1 MRLLR
6 ARHRSTGRQ
15 GEGGRFDFRHWA
27 GTIEGITRLPAFF
40 SALRRVRLSA
50 PRAMPSSRAR
60 GSVLPDDIFHLIPPR
75 PTEQSDEGRQNP
87 SGGGEAAGPSTVVPL
102 GKPVPAS
109 RHIRSVGVMDLTRLS
124 IDDDGRLYW
133 DGKPVEIRRRI
144 TMSRAQI
151 IGASVIGAFA
161 AIAAAGAAIQGAAT
175 AYEWACRAG
184 WTSSSSCSVPAPP
197 PRTDIPA

>member
-1 MRLLR
+1 MP
-6 ARHRSTGRQ
+6 T
-15 GEGGRFDFRHWA
+15 
-27 GTIEGITRLPAFF
+27 FF
-40 SALRRVRLSA
+40 NALRRIHLSA
-50 PRAMPSSRAR
+50 PRTKPSGPAH

-75 PTEQSDEGRQNP
+75 PAEPSDEAQPKPADSADAGG
-87 SGGGEAAGPSTVVPL
+87 SGLPAGATATPL

-133 DGKPVEIRRRI
+133 DGKPVEVRRRI

-151 IGASVIGAFA
+151 IGASIIGAFA
-161 AIAAAGAAIQGAAT
+161 AIAAIGAAIQGTAT
-175 AYEWACRAG
+175 AYDWACRAG
-184 WTSSSSCSVPAPP
+184 WTSGPCSMPVPPP